1 VFVLRENIKKNK
13 KNSKKVRK
21 MTRKQAAFCC
31 EYVID
36 YNATKAAIRAGFSK
50 NGAGQTAERLLKKV
64 EILQYI
70 DELEAEKQ
78 AKRDVTIDKIL
89 AEYAKIAFTDLP
101 GIINYSRGIMSLS
114 DFEKLTPDQRACIKK
129 FKIKTGNPLANDPDK
144 VPCDYVE
151 IELHDKMHAL
161 DMMGKHLGMFVE
173 RHSLDM
179 EKTPELNLLIG
190 NKK

>member
-1 VFVLRENIKKNK
+1 MKNIEKD
-13 KNSKKVRK
+13 RK
-21 MTRKQAAFCC
+21 MTRKQAAFCR

-36 YNATKAAIRAGFSK
+36 YNATQAAIRAGFSK
-50 NGAGQTAERLLKKV
+50 NGAAVTGDRLLRKSN
-64 EILQYI
+64 ISAFI

-89 AEYAKIAFTDLP
+89 SEYAKIAFTDLP

-129 FKIKTGNPLANDPDK
+129 FKIKTGKPLADDPDK

-161 DMMGKHLGMFVE
+161 DMMGKHLGMFIE
-173 RHSLDM
+173 RHSVDV
-179 EKTPELNLLIG
+179 EKTPELNLSIG
-190 NKK
+190 SKNK